1 MMSKKPVNPPG
12 RKAPASKKL
21 DDSLFETFEALHPN
35 AAGIDIGA
43 ETPYVSVPEDRA
55 DPSVR
60 TFGCFTPDLQAMA
73 AWLKEC
79 RITHVVMESTGVYW
93 MPAYQILTEAGF
105 DVRLVDAR
113 HAKNVPGRK
122 TDVWDARWLRK
133 LHTFGLLSGCFL
145 PPQEISELRTYW
157 RHRATLVASAAE
169 QILRMH
175 KSLERMNLQLH
186 KVLSDTTG
194 VTGMRILR
202 EIVAGERDPSKLARH
217 RQQGVK
223 HSEETF
229 IKALSGDYQPEHL
242 FTLQQSLACYDFFQQ
257 QWKECDQQLQVCLAA
272 MQDKEPPAPPSSD
285 GSAPQEGKPDNSL
298 ANPVLYRRKN
308 QPHFDLHSEL
318 VRIAGVDLEEI
329 DGISTLTFQTIIS
342 EIGTDLSAFPSEKRF
357 GSWLGL
363 CPNHR
368 ITGGKV
374 RSRRTRKVQNR
385 VAQALRIAA
394 QSLHHSKSAL
404 GAYYRRL
411 HARLGAP
418 KAITA
423 TAYKLARIVWRM
435 MTYGKAYVDVG
446 VAAYEKK
453 IQERTLNALAKRA
466 SSLGYALVAVGTG
479 EMVS

>member
-1 MMSKKPVNPPG
+1 
-12 RKAPASKKL
+12 
-21 DDSLFETFEALHPN
+21 
-35 AAGIDIGA
+35 
-43 ETPYVSVPEDRA
+43 
-55 DPSVR
+55 
-60 TFGCFTPDLQAMA
+60 
-73 AWLKEC
+73 
-79 RITHVVMESTGVYW
+79 

-257 QWKECDQQLQVCLAA
+257 QWKECDQQLQVCLAT
-272 MQDKEPPAPPSSD
+272 MQDKEPPMSTPIEKSPLRQS
-285 GSAPQEGKPDNSL
+285 K
-298 ANPVLYRRKN
+298 NPH
-308 QPHFDLHSEL
+308 P
-318 VRIAGVDLEEI
+318 VR
-329 DGISTLTFQTIIS
+329 
-342 EIGTDLSAFPSEKRF
+342 
-357 GSWLGL
+357 
-363 CPNHR
+363 C
-368 ITGGKV
+368 
-374 RSRRTRKVQNR
+374 
-385 VAQALRIAA
+385 
-394 QSLHHSKSAL
+394 
-404 GAYYRRL
+404 
-411 HARLGAP
+411 
-418 KAITA
+418 
-423 TAYKLARIVWRM
+423 
-435 MTYGKAYVDVG
+435 
-446 VAAYEKK
+446 
-453 IQERTLNALAKRA
+453 
-466 SSLGYALVAVGTG
+466 
-479 EMVS
+479 